1 MSKKTETAGPGRASA
16 ESSASQSRAR
26 LVRELQRQLFD
37 QLGARIKDT
46 VQETES
52 ELFDAMEQARDNVAR
67 TSYMESITAF
77 RKCRQEVVNG
87 FLRVHLDSFNAYFSG
102 RGFRQQ
108 ASDEE
113 QPQETQK
120 RIKLSLLKKEEQ
132 EEDLLLHTMASRL
145 NRQYSL
151 ELVVMRRRLAHMADA
166 SYDDEAPSPLCP
178 DSITASLQSSLQDIG
193 ISSGLKSFVYVQFER
208 HVMQGLRQVY
218 EELDRFFSEH
228 RVLPGLSVDD
238 ILTEMSVAQ
247 RERQQVAAAAEADAE
262 EEQTQEQTEE
272 QISGG
277 PQGQTRRLASR
288 NYMQQAS
295 RGMAPGQGMQAQEA
309 GQHVG
314 GAAQARADRPASGQS
329 ETPYQ
334 QQIEHQ
340 INEINQLL
348 GSYRSS
354 LGVVLPSGSRMLDS
368 FAPPGASKNYSQD
381 QVMQALQD
389 MQHQRARSSVREEEN
404 TDAFKQ
410 SMYQTLATATNNPKD
425 FRIDGNQSNL
435 IDLVGM
441 LFDFVKEERR
451 LADDH
456 KDVLIHL
463 QNLYCQVAL
472 RDASFFHNTQHP
484 AHLLLNRMV
493 QAGNEYQGETEQRQL
508 SETIE
513 GTVKQALIEYQ
524 HDDQVFERL
533 LQQFDQQVASLQNRV
548 DRREQRAVDAA
559 KGREKLIFARKHAR
573 GFIEVCVKKHNP
585 PEIIR
590 AFLQAAWTDVLVFY
604 FLRTG
609 PSSAQWQE
617 KAKIAEELSWCCTPL
632 DEEQR
637 KQFVARKDLMM
648 SGIQQALEQLGYY
661 SDVEIQR
668 QIQDI
673 QICQQAVQAQ
683 QHEVV
688 EKLSNTLPSSM
699 TEADEEELR
708 DVERVN
714 ENSLDEASLELVNK
728 LKHVRFGTWFEFKEP
743 PHRLKLAWFSPT
755 THRYMFV
762 DSAGQGS
769 YIKNWNELFE
779 QLKAGEASIVEAVEA
794 VPFFERALQ
803 AIQRT
808 LKQFAGS
815 YVSEIRDSKPAPA

>member
-1 MSKKTETAGPGRASA
+1 MSKTTETTGSGRLPATAVPPQERAG
-16 ESSASQSRAR
+16 
-26 LVRELQRQLFD
+26 LIRELQKQFFD
-37 QLGARIKDT
+37 QLGASIKNT
-46 VQETES
+46 VQETEN
-52 ELFDAMEQARDNVAR
+52 ELYDAMEQARDNEAR
-67 TSYMESITAF
+67 SDYLESITTF
-77 RKCRQEVVNG
+77 RGCKQAIVDG
-87 FLRVHLDSFNAYFSG
+87 FLGAHLDVFNAYFSG
-102 RGFRQQ
+102 HVVKKQEP
-108 ASDEE
+108 DTEE
-113 QPQETQK
+113 PAK
-120 RIKLSLLKKEEQ
+120 PSKLSLLKKEVL
-132 EEDLLLHTMASRL
+132 EENLLINTMASRL

-151 ELVVMRRRLAHMADA
+151 ELVVMRRRLAHIAGITH
-166 SYDDEAPSPLCP
+166 DDETLSPLCP
-178 DSITASLQSSLQDIG
+178 DSVAGSLQNSVRG
-193 ISSGLKSFVYVQFER
+193 MEISSGLRSFLYVQFER
-208 HVMQGLRQVY
+208 HVMQSLRQLY
-218 EELDRFFSEH
+218 EGLNDFFLE
-228 RVLPGLSVDD
+228 RKILPELSVDD
-238 ILTEMSVAQ
+238 ILAEMSAAQ
-247 RERQQVAAAAEADAE
+247 RARQLAMQAEARQEETEASSVDREKKPSAAGRVAAAPEQAAARGQAGEQHNNGAE
-262 EEQTQEQTEE
+262 Q
-272 QISGG
+272 GG
-277 PQGQTRRLASR
+277 
-288 NYMQQAS
+288 
-295 RGMAPGQGMQAQEA
+295 
-309 GQHVG
+309 
-314 GAAQARADRPASGQS
+314 
-329 ETPYQ
+329 TPFQ
-334 QQIEHQ
+334 QQIEQQ
-340 INEINQLL
+340 ISEINQLL
-348 GSYRSS
+348 GSYRNT

-381 QVMQALQD
+381 EVMQALQD
-389 MQHQRARSSVREEEN
+389 MQRQRARGSVREEQN

-410 SMYQTLATATNNPKD
+410 NMYQALAAASSNPKD
-425 FRIDGNQSNL
+425 FRIEGNQANL

-441 LFDFVKEERR
+441 LFDFVKEEKR
-451 LADDH
+451 LTNEH

-493 QAGNEYQGETEQRQL
+493 QAGNQYQGENEQRRL

-513 GTVKQALIEYQ
+513 ETVRQALIEYEQ
-524 HDDQVFERL
+524 DDHVFERL
-533 LQQFDQQVASLQNRV
+533 LNQFDRQVDSLQQRV
-548 DRREQRAVDAA
+548 DKRERRAVDAA

-573 GFIEVCVKKHNP
+573 GFIEVCIKRHNP

-617 KAKIAEELSWCCTPL
+617 KARIADELSWSCTPL

-637 KQFVARKDLMM
+637 KEFAVRKDQIM
-648 SGIQQALEQLGYY
+648 SGIQQALEQLGCY

-688 EKLSNTLPSSM
+688 SKLGNTLASSM
-699 TEADEEELR
+699 TEADEAELR
-708 DVERVN
+708 PVDKVDESGMGETER
-714 ENSLDEASLELVNK
+714 ELVAK
-728 LKHVRFGTWFEFKEP
+728 LKHVRFGTWFRFKEP

-779 QLKAGEASIVEAVEA
+779 LLQKGEAAIVDTVES
-794 VPFFERALQ
+794 VPFFERALH

-808 LKQFAGS
+808 LKQFTGS
-815 YVSEIRDSKPAPA
+815 YVSEIRDSKPAPAAGT